1 MIMSL
6 NPSVS
11 RKFLILALAV
21 AVTLPLT
28 AGAQSIGPLKR
39 DASGRIVPGDAGAIG
54 EMSSGAPSAKGRGI
68 YPGQILAP
76 TIEPDRTEFTERARQ
91 RQNEVTRILTE
102 EKAAKARG
110 AAVDTRGLTA
120 REQILMT
127 ELTRE
132 DHEIRAHELTHY
144 YTGRPYTAEPEYWF
158 IVGPLGKR
166 FAISGHVRFDLSPI
180 ADDPRTTLKKYEV
193 LRRAALAPATPS
205 PYDQRVAA
213 DLDRSIVKLKEQI
226 SSAR

>member
-1 MIMSL
+1 MI
-6 NPSVS
+6 
-11 RKFLILALAV
+11 
-21 AVTLPLT
+21 
-28 AGAQSIGPLKR
+28 AGIDR
-39 DASGRIVPGDAGAIG
+39 DFSGRIVPADARALG
-54 EMSSGAPSAKGRGI
+54 EMSSGTSNAKGRGI

-110 AAVDTRGLTA
+110 AAADARGLTA
-120 REQILMT
+120 REQMLMT

-132 DHEIRAHELTHY
+132 DREIRAHELTHY

-180 ADDPRTTLKKYEV
+180 ADDPQATLKKYEL

-205 PYDQRVAA
+205 SYDQRVAA
-213 DLDRSIVKLKEQI
+213 DIDRSIVKLQEQI
-226 SSAR
+226 SLAR